1 LGSAIVKLLPHTE
14 QLNPLIRA
22 CEDDPAAGRTLVDVF
37 SGNSLSYALLK
48 HPAALAR
55 TVWEI
60 VDH

>member
-1 LGSAIVKLLPHTE
+1 LE

-22 CEDDPAAGRTLVDVF
+22 CGDDPAAGRTLVDVF
-37 SGNSLSYALLK
+37 SGNFPSYALLK

-60 VDH
+60 VVR

>member
-1 LGSAIVKLLPHTE
+1 MLLPHLE

-48 HPAALAR
+48 QSAALAR